1 VLVGHPNVGKSAL
14 FGALTQRYVTISN
27 YPGTTVEITRG
38 RFRRGGETLS
48 IVDTPGVRSF
58 IPLSEDERVARDMLL
73 REPAETV
80 VAVGDAK
87 DLVGT
92 LALVLQLCEMQV
104 PFALCLNMVDE
115 ARERGIDVDLG
126 VLAERLGVEVVPT
139 VAIRRK
145 GLAQLRAATASPRPG
160 KVVTSYPDSV
170 ERAIERVIG
179 LLPDAPIAPRALALM
194 ILCGDETLV
203 DWLRQRTPATD
214 LARIEDVRQELRRCF
229 REPVLYH
236 VSRARRRVASGLAEA
251 VLSRVD
257 RTSANRRRVMALL
270 ERWTVHP
277 VWSVP
282 LLAVLLYVVYEFV
295 GVLGAGM
302 LVGLLEKTLF
312 GKWINP
318 AAIGLVERTIP
329 SEFLREMLVGPYGVV
344 TMALTYAFALILP
357 IVGTFF
363 IAFGALEDSGYLPRI
378 AVVLNRVFKRMGL
391 NGKAVLPM
399 VLGLGCD
406 TMATLTTRILE
417 TRKERLIVIILLS
430 LGVPCSAQLAV
441 ILAMLGAVS
450 MAAVGVWVAII
461 AAVIVFVGA
470 LASRVLPG
478 RGSDFIVE
486 LPPLRL
492 PRPGN
497 ILIKTVAR
505 IEWYLKEAVPLFVVG
520 TLLLFLT
527 DWFGLLEKIRSAAE
541 PVVSGWLG
549 LPRETAEAFIIG
561 FLRRDFGAAGLYRM
575 TEAGELDA
583 VQVLVAAVT
592 ITLFIPCIAQF
603 LMTVRERGWR
613 TGLAIALFVF
623 SFALGAGS
631 ALNWLMR
638 ALPVTLG

>member
-1 VLVGHPNVGKSAL
+1 
-14 FGALTQRYVTISN
+14 
-27 YPGTTVEITRG
+27 
-38 RFRRGGETLS
+38 
-48 IVDTPGVRSF
+48 
-58 IPLSEDERVARDMLL
+58 
-73 REPAETV
+73 
-80 VAVGDAK
+80 
-87 DLVGT
+87 
-92 LALVLQLCEMQV
+92 
-104 PFALCLNMVDE
+104 
-115 ARERGIDVDLG
+115 
-126 VLAERLGVEVVPT
+126 
-139 VAIRRK
+139 
-145 GLAQLRAATASPRPG
+145 
-160 KVVTSYPDSV
+160 
-170 ERAIERVIG
+170 
-179 LLPDAPIAPRALALM
+179 
-194 ILCGDETLV
+194 
-203 DWLRQRTPATD
+203 
-214 LARIEDVRQELRRCF
+214 VRQELRRCF

-236 VSRARRRVASGLAEA
+236 VSRARRRVASGLAED
-251 VLSRVD
+251 VLSQTDRVA
-257 RTSANRRRVMALL
+257 ANGRRAIASL

-282 LLAVLLYVVYEFV
+282 LLGALLFVVYQFV
-295 GVLGAGM
+295 GVLGADM
-302 LVGLLEKTLF
+302 LVGLLEEKLF
-312 GKWINP
+312 GAWINP
-318 AAIGLVERTIP
+318 AATGLVERLIP
-329 SEFLREMLVGPYGVV
+329 WEFLREMLVGPYGVV

-441 ILAMLGAVS
+441 ILAMLGSVS
-450 MAAVGVWVAII
+450 MAAVGVWIAII
-461 AAVIVFVGA
+461 VAVIVIVGA

-497 ILIKTVAR
+497 ILMKTAAR

-541 PVVSGWLG
+541 PVVTGWLG
-549 LPRETAEAFIIG
+549 LPREATEAFIIG

-583 VQVLVAAVT
+583 VQVLIAAVT

-623 SFALGAGS
+623 SFALGIGG

-638 ALPVTLG
+638 ALPVSLG

>member
-1 VLVGHPNVGKSAL
+1 
-14 FGALTQRYVTISN
+14 
-27 YPGTTVEITRG
+27 VEN
-38 RFRRGGETLS
+38 L
-48 IVDTPGVRSF
+48 
-58 IPLSEDERVARDMLL
+58 IP
-73 REPAETV
+73 
-80 VAVGDAK
+80 
-87 DLVGT
+87 
-92 LALVLQLCEMQV
+92 
-104 PFALCLNMVDE
+104 
-115 ARERGIDVDLG
+115 
-126 VLAERLGVEVVPT
+126 
-139 VAIRRK
+139 
-145 GLAQLRAATASPRPG
+145 
-160 KVVTSYPDSV
+160 
-170 ERAIERVIG
+170 
-179 LLPDAPIAPRALALM
+179 
-194 ILCGDETLV
+194 
-203 DWLRQRTPATD
+203 W
-214 LARIEDVRQELRRCF
+214 
-229 REPVLYH
+229 
-236 VSRARRRVASGLAEA
+236 
-251 VLSRVD
+251 
-257 RTSANRRRVMALL
+257 
-270 ERWTVHP
+270 
-277 VWSVP
+277 
-282 LLAVLLYVVYEFV
+282 
-295 GVLGAGM
+295 
-302 LVGLLEKTLF
+302 
-312 GKWINP
+312 
-318 AAIGLVERTIP
+318 
-329 SEFLREMLVGPYGVV
+329 EFLREMLVGPYGVV

-441 ILAMLGAVS
+441 ILAMLGSVS
-450 MAAVGVWVAII
+450 MAAVGVWIAII
-461 AAVIVFVGA
+461 VAVIVIVGA

-497 ILIKTVAR
+497 ILMKTAAR

-520 TLLLFLT
+520 TLLLFFT

-541 PVVSGWLG
+541 PVVTGWLG
-549 LPRETAEAFIIG
+549 LPREATEAFIIG

-583 VQVLVAAVT
+583 VQVLIAAVT

-623 SFALGAGS
+623 SFALGIGG

-638 ALPVTLG
+638 ALPVSLG